1 MKKVPKPEN
10 DFMEGFSKWLESEQG
25 QDSMEAM
32 DYVLRLYRGLI
43 LILREKGSFG
53 LMGKS

>member
-43 LILREKGSFG
+43 LI
-53 LMGKS
+53 